1 MNIEQEV
8 FKRVF
13 FDFKKLETYGFRK
26 EGAEY
31 RYSKI
36 FMDIFRADIIIDE
49 NQVITGKIYD
59 LSFGEEYTNFRRG
72 DLLGEFANKVKE
84 QYISILNDIAIKC
97 SEKRNFITK
106 QANRIAAQIFLI
118 YGDEPEFA
126 WESSPGF
133 GIFRNANNQKWYGLI
148 MNIDKSKLDKNS
160 SGEIE
165 AINVKLDSQ
174 RILDLLNKPGFYPAY
189 HMNKKHWLSII
200 LDDTLSDQEI
210 LTYIKES
217 HSLTE

>member
-97 SEKRNFITK
+97 SEKWNFIT
-106 QANRIAAQIFLI
+106 
-118 YGDEPEFA
+118 
-126 WESSPGF
+126 
-133 GIFRNANNQKWYGLI
+133 
-148 MNIDKSKLDKNS
+148 
-160 SGEIE
+160 
-165 AINVKLDSQ
+165 
-174 RILDLLNKPGFYPAY
+174 
-189 HMNKKHWLSII
+189 
-200 LDDTLSDQEI
+200 
-210 LTYIKES
+210 
-217 HSLTE
+217 